1 MTCRRLM
8 GFVMSAAVA
17 LAGSGC
23 GRRNEPRPDS
33 GLAVEEP
40 DGQSMVVTA
49 RGGSSNEI
57 PAASLRRLSSART
70 PSIHLDTLKVDFRSE
85 GDKVIATIYALTLP
99 HGNPHRYEDSYK
111 PLLGVHSARM
121 GQTIQVKEL
130 AKLGYLPI
138 TYRVVSA
145 KVPAGSAP
153 ALVSKVPSIEIRVLE
168 ENRAMFKP
176 ALRNKSPKDVVAI
189 AFVRDDGNNN
199 RAMNISQASDPSHPL
214 IPAGTTYAWE
224 FPWGS
229 PTVLAAAL
237 FADGSHEGDSEIA
250 ASLFASRL
258 GGETQKHRADPLIRR
273 IIADRALDDAAKI
286 AQIRSALSG
295 LSTAPEGP
303 TLRLMQD
310 VFPDLPSD
318 TLKKELARGLEQGKR
333 NLWSSLY
340 EFEHQNS
347 VYPPPKTHPP
357 IERWWPLR

>member
-1 MTCRRLM
+1 MTGRRLM
-8 GFVMSAAVA
+8 VFVIFAAIA

-23 GRRNEPRPDS
+23 GRRHEPGTES

-40 DGQSMVVTA
+40 DGQSIVVTA

-57 PAASLRRLSSART
+57 PAASLQRLSSART

-99 HGNPHRYEDSYK
+99 HGNPHHYEDPYK
-111 PLLGVHSARM
+111 PLLGVHSARI
-121 GQTIQVKEL
+121 GQTIQVNEL

-145 KVPAGSAP
+145 KVPVDSAP
-153 ALVSKVPSIEIRVLE
+153 ALVSKAPSIEIRVLE
-168 ENRAMFKP
+168 ENRAMYKP
-176 ALRNKSPKDVVAI
+176 ALHNNSPKDVVAI
-189 AFVRDDGNNN
+189 AFVRDDGNGN
-199 RAMNISQASDPSHPL
+199 RAMNISQSYDPSHAL
-214 IPAGTTYAWE
+214 IPAGTTYARE

-229 PTVLAAAL
+229 PTVLASAL

-250 ASLFASRL
+250 ASLYSSQL
-258 GGETQKHRADPLIRR
+258 GGEIQKRRADPLIRR
-273 IIADRALDDAAKI
+273 IISDRALDDAGKI
-286 AQIRSALSG
+286 AQIRSTLSG
-295 LSTAPEGP
+295 LSTAPEDS

-310 VFPDLPSD
+310 VLPDLPSD

-357 IERWWPLR
+357 IERWWPPR